1 MPHLKST
8 SPVQCEAPVHG
19 VLARFGDQWNRGFDI
34 FWPSPCTLFSLTAY
48 FECVCNALGNPC
60 LHSPMRPSFLGET
73 GISFVQMLD
82 QRPGIPPCTG
92 SCVLKPPPVL
102 PPANTSPHATCHIAS
117 ALGRPW
123 QTVSTTPVARPRL
136 SLIQSKHLPE
146 KGGSE
151 CPKFL
156 PRLIYIQRS
165 HRG

>member
-1 MPHLKST
+1 MSHLKST
-8 SPVQCEAPVHG
+8 APVQCGASLPA
-19 VLARFGDQWNRGFDI
+19 VLARFGDQWNRGFDM
-34 FWPSPCTLFSLTAY
+34 FSPSPCSLFSLTAY
-48 FECVCNALGNPC
+48 FGCVRNARGKLC
-60 LHSPMRPSFLGET
+60 LHAPMRPSFLGET

-136 SLIQSKHLPE
+136 SLIEGKHLPY
-146 KGGSE
+146 KAGQNSPDSRSE
-151 CPKFL
+151 
-156 PRLIYIQRS
+156 
-165 HRG
+165 